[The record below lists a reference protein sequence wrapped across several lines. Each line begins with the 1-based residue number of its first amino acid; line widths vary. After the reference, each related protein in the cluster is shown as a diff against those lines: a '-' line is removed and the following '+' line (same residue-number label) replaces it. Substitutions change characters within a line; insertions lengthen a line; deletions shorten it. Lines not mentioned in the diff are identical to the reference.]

1 MCHRNDVVGWHRRAN
16 ARGFLA
22 CLPWLLPDNPQKVF
36 IEVPSAFGA
45 GSKIGCFGPASFCV
59 FGEKRRPGKGRFLA
73 AQATLQDEKT
83 GVK

>member
-1 MCHRNDVVGWHRRAN
+1 VFAASAGECQGL
-16 ARGFLA
+16 FLA
-22 CLPWLLPDNPQKVF
+22 CLPWLLPENPQKIF
-36 IEVPSAFGA
+36 IEVPSAWCRIEDRLLWSG
-45 GSKIGCFGPASFCV
+45 IFCV